1 MNSFYQVLEAVGPII
16 FLSTDTRKLR
26 NEGFLSPFHP
36 RYPDILTNSAHPMV
50 NVTSYDLFVCRYKEA
65 LKLGFPS
72 SFFTLIFYY
81 LHLLISRELKIWQML
96 LLIVNGCCLDIWF
109 VQMSFLES
117 QALTLLW
124 YTTGPSFSSLSDM
137 IIISIIYLCPL
148 RFFVSSYLCMVES
161 WCFDLLDIFPIIW
174 IILLHVCFL
183 CSFQVVMKE
192 NLVLTL
198 FRDEVSFIHQ
208 LPLMDTFF
216 SWYFS
221 LTSKERSSLF

>member
-65 LKLGFPS
+65 LKLGFSS

-148 RFFVSSYLCMVES
+148 RFFGSSYLCMVES
-161 WCFDLLDIFPIIW
+161 
-174 IILLHVCFL
+174 
-183 CSFQVVMKE
+183 
-192 NLVLTL
+192 
-198 FRDEVSFIHQ
+198 
-208 LPLMDTFF
+208 
-216 SWYFS
+216 
-221 LTSKERSSLF
+221 